1 MRLSKWTTGRGGVG
15 LLRPACVFALLLAL
29 ALAPPKG
36 EGFTPASAAVNQIPA
51 DDLVVEIPAAV
62 VVSESP
68 FALADVA
75 SVEGPAE
82 QAETARRVEIGVPG
96 DGLLRREA
104 VLEALVAGGVGGV
117 RLRLVMPAAV
127 RVTLDET
134 LAARK
139 PDLCYVAG
147 RQKA

>member
-1 MRLSKWTTGRGGVG
+1 MRLSKWITGRGGFG
-15 LLRPACVFALLLAL
+15 LLRPACVLALLLAI
-29 ALAPPKG
+29 AIGPPIG
-36 EGFTPASAAVNQIPA
+36 EDVAPASAAGDQILA
-51 DDLVVEIPAAV
+51 DDLVIEISAAV
-62 VVSESP
+62 VVSETP

-75 SVEGPAE
+75 TVAGPAE
-82 QAETARRVEIGVPG
+82 QAEMARRVEIGVPG

-134 LAARK
+134 LAAAVRR
-139 PDLCYVAG
+139 LAG
-147 RQKA
+147 WRWRV